1 MKQVARFIFNF
12 FWFLFVGLVSGI
24 SSLLLGLACCLTVI
38 GIPIGLQHFKFAKLI
53 LAPAGKVVAT
63 KYSRHPVMNTL
74 WLIFGGLVAYI
85 VCKLLA
91 LLLYISIIG
100 IPIASQ
106 LSKIAEFNLAPF
118 GSEIVREG
126 EYTSHRDTLYDYA
139 QLAARIAADPDA
151 PCEEGTIRNYAFSL
165 VEQANRVIQEPLY
178 VRVLAAGI
186 PIGFFMLTLLLSRW
200 TSLSY
205 ILVLF
210 LGVIPIALAFSFGN
224 DLFFNQRC
232 CRFYSKYMARF
243 FDQFPDSAP
252 RFPKFNTDNPMLL
265 FTLYGVIFTK
275 RAKYRI

>member
-12 FWFLFVGLVSGI
+12 FWFLLVGLVSGV
-24 SSLLLGLACCLTVI
+24 SSLLLGLACCLTII

-74 WLIFGGLVAYI
+74 WLIFGGLVAFL
-85 VCKLLA
+85 VCKLLS
-91 LLLYISIIG
+91 LLFYISIIG
-100 IPIASQ
+100 IPIGSQ

-126 EYTSHRDTLYDYA
+126 EYTSYRDTLYDYT

-165 VEQANRVIQEPLY
+165 VEQANRVIQDPLY
-178 VRVLAAGI
+178 VHVLTVGI
-186 PIGFFMLTLLLSRW
+186 PICLFMLAQLLIRW
-200 TSLSY
+200 TSLSFV
-205 ILVLF
+205 LVLF
-210 LGVIPIALAFSFGN
+210 LGVIPFCLMFCFGG
-224 DLFFNQRC
+224 DPFFNRRC

-252 RFPKFNTDNPMLL
+252 RSPKFKADNPMAL
-265 FTLYGVIFTK
+265 FTLYGVIFIK